1 LSAYT
6 ISSTTSCRKSAA
18 KGSKI
23 RPLVL
28 GLGNDLLADDAIG
41 ILVARDLS
49 ERIGAQAD
57 VVESSLS
64 GLALLDLLIGYRQAV
79 IIDAIYT
86 GSAAPGS
93 ITRLSREDLSRVLAP
108 TPHYAGL
115 PELFALARRL
125 ELEFPEELVIFAVEV
140 EDPLTVGGPM
150 TPAVRQ
156 ALPELVEQVQRQIE
170 QWQQEPS

>member
-1 LSAYT
+1 M
-6 ISSTTSCRKSAA
+6 
-18 KGSKI
+18 

-28 GLGNDLLADDAIG
+28 GLGNDLLADDAVG
-41 ILVARDLS
+41 VLAARDLS
-49 ERIGAQAD
+49 ERLGSQAE

-64 GLALLDLLIGYRQAV
+64 GLALLDLLIGYRRAI
-79 IIDAIYT
+79 IIDAIHT
-86 GSAAPGS
+86 SRASPGT
-93 ITRLSREDLSRVLAP
+93 ITRLGREDLSRVLAP

-125 ELEFPEELVIFAVEV
+125 ELEFPEDLVIFAVEV

-150 TPAVRQ
+150 TPAVRR

-170 QWQQEPS
+170 QWQEESS